1 MFDPRSARIFKIVNI
16 EKSFPLWL
24 VYLLEIL
31 SLILFLVFL
40 SLFLFSSFQ
49 KSFSPDFN
57 GFLFQR
63 TCLSLFVFGIFFLY
77 SLFFNLKLKKP
88 GIEDP
93 DNLAN
98 LLDFKAAK
106 IVENSIHSDFSF
118 NLSLLLNLLSQ
129 KELLFCFRRLLLPVK
144 EIKREIKRFQ
154 RPREDEKRE
163 METTISLAKK
173 IAFSNQFPRISIF
186 QLFAALT
193 HTEPFLKEILNSF
206 ELTREEVEEVTS
218 WEARIKKERELKKK
232 FWERENLARR
242 GGFSKGWSYGY
253 TITLDQFS
261 WEVSEL
267 IKVTPPSDIILHQK
281 EIKDLED
288 ALIKEGSRS
297 ALVVGEPGVGRRTVV
312 LNFADKI
319 LKGKSYKTLNW
330 KRVIELDMPA
340 LIAGSRDIRGLEM
353 NLKLIFDEVLRA
365 GNIILVIHQIHN
377 YIGFKFG
384 AEAVAKVDISGIL
397 SQYLPYPQFKLLGIT
412 TYEGFHRS
420 IGNVPELVAQFTK
433 IEVKPS
439 TPTETFKVL
448 EEEVLEKEKKT
459 GLFITFKSVK
469 SIIDLANRYIGDVPF
484 PKKAI
489 DLLNEIIIYELRYG
503 RKSPGIIL
511 PEEVAAL
518 VSQKVEIPVGKTEEE
533 ERNLLLNLEEIIHKR
548 LINQEEAVSEVSNA
562 LRRARADILREEKTI
577 GSFLFLGPTGV
588 GKTETSKC
596 LAEAYFGS
604 KKRMIRLDMSEYQGA
619 DSIKRLIGGEE
630 EPGYFT
636 TQVREDPFSLILL
649 DEIEKAHP
657 NILNLFLQVLDEGR
671 LTDAFGRSVNF
682 KNTIIISTSNAG
694 SELIRQAIKEGKDL
708 VHFREEFIDKILR
721 RGIFRP
727 EFLNR
732 FDAIVLFR
740 PLAPEHLYKIAE
752 IMLDD
757 LKEGLREKNIEL
769 LISPELIDKVSK
781 LGFDPEFGA
790 REMRRVIQ
798 DKVENSIAKA
808 ILGMKIRYGSKIK
821 IDPET
826 FEVLT
831 I

>member
-1 MFDPRSARIFKIVNI
+1 MFDPASARIFKIVNI

-24 VYLLEIL
+24 AYLLEII
-31 SLILFLVFL
+31 SLVLLLTFL

-49 KSFSPDFN
+49 NGFSPDFN
-57 GFLFQR
+57 GILFQR
-63 TCLSLFVFGIFFLY
+63 ICLSFLIFGTFFLY

-88 GIEDP
+88 VIEDA

-106 IVENSIHSDFSF
+106 TVERSIYSDLSF

-129 KELLFCFRRLLLPVK
+129 KELLLCFHRLLIPLK
-144 EIKREIKRFQ
+144 EIKREIKRF
-154 RPREDEKRE
+154 RRAKRDEGREIV
-163 METTISLAKK
+163 TTLSIAKK

-186 QLFAALT
+186 QLFAALA

-206 ELTREEVEEVTS
+206 ELTREEVEEVTN
-218 WEARIKKERELKKK
+218 WEARIRKEREFKKR

-242 GGFSKGWSYGY
+242 GGFAKGWAYAY

-261 WEVSEL
+261 WEISDL
-267 IKVTPPSDIILHQK
+267 IKVTPPSDIVLHKK

-297 ALVVGEPGVGRRTVV
+297 ALIVGEPGVGRRTVI

-319 LKGKSYKTLNW
+319 LKGKSYKNLNW

-365 GNIILVIHQIHN
+365 GNIILVVHQIHN
-377 YIGFKFG
+377 YIGLKFG
-384 AEAVAKVDISGIL
+384 AEAVAKVDISGVL
-397 SQYLPYPQFKLLGIT
+397 SQYLPYPQFRLIGIT
-412 TYEGFHRS
+412 TYEGFHQS
-420 IGNVPELVAQFTK
+420 IEHVSELVAQFNK
-433 IEVKPS
+433 IEVKPP
-439 TPTETFKVL
+439 TPIETCGVL

-459 GLFITFKSVK
+459 GLFIVFKSIK
-469 SIIDLANRYIGDVPF
+469 SIIDLADRYIGNVPF
-484 PKKAI
+484 PKKAM

-503 RKSPGIIL
+503 KKSPGIIL

-518 VSQKVEIPVGKTEEE
+518 VSEKVEIPVGKTEEE

-577 GSFLFLGPTGV
+577 GNFLFLGPTGV

-604 KKRMIRLDMSEYQGA
+604 KKRMIRLDMSEYQTA
-619 DSIKRLIGGEE
+619 DAIKRLIGGEG

-649 DEIEKAHP
+649 DEMEKAHL
-657 NILNLFLQVLDEGR
+657 NILNLFLQILDEGR
-671 LTDAFGRSVNF
+671 LTDAFGRSVDF
-682 KNTIIISTSNAG
+682 KNTIIIATSNAG
-694 SELIRQAIKEGKDL
+694 SELIRQAIREGKDL
-708 VHFREEFIDKILR
+708 VHFRDEFIDKILR

-752 IMLDD
+752 IMLND
-757 LKEGLREKNIEL
+757 LKEGLRAKNIEL
-769 LISPELIDKVSK
+769 LISPELIEKVSK

-790 REMRRVIQ
+790 REMRRVVQ
-798 DKVENSIAKA
+798 DKVENNIAKA
-808 ILGMKIRYGSKIK
+808 ILSLKIRYGSKIK
-821 IDPET
+821 IDPNT